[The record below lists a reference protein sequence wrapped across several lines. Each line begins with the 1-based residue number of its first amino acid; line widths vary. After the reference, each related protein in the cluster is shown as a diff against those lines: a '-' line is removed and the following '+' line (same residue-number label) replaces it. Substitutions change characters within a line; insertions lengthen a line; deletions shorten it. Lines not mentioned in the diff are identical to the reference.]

1 MTSESYGPK
10 AVAALRKWYAYTSKS
25 AYVVGPL
32 LPLGSHGASGE
43 KVQSKEAEQ
52 IEAFLDDTLKTSGE
66 KSLLYVSRS
75 SVSVMTRWVYAAV
88 VLDRLRIPLL
98 AALKLREALGSP
110 RRRDGAKHS
119 LRESPQMCLILFSHR
134 LTQVCLHRF
143 SVTHHRS
150 PKFQTPS
157 KRRSR
162 L

>member
-1 MTSESYGPK
+1 MTIVDGLFVMTSESYGPK

-32 LPLGSHGASGE
+32 LPLGSHAASRE

-88 VLDRLRIPLL
+88 VLDRLWIPLL
-98 AALKLREALGSP
+98 AAPKLREALGAP

-119 LRESPQMCLILFSHR
+119 LRESPQMCLILFSYR
-134 LTQVCLHRF
+134 LTPRTLSDVLGDNI
-143 SVTHHRS
+143 
-150 PKFQTPS
+150 
-157 KRRSR
+157 
-162 L
+162 